1 MRAHELV
8 DRCRFAAPLVFLI
21 SVLGVLF
28 VLPLR
33 AAPELT
39 PSAFRIEIDLGS
51 PHEWPVRASGPVLV
65 GADGAFNWP
74 LRHEGF
80 STVVTTSMSHR
91 KVGDEAPPHHVS
103 PATGLPGDG
112 MPSARDLGY
121 QPGERVEIAFV
132 RRIRP
137 LAEGGLDQAFMFAH
151 DGHDVPVTVEM
162 KSLRP
167 GIRFSQIGL
176 SERGG
181 TFELLGER
189 KHFDVP
195 AGQKRASPLHEFS
208 TAPRLFLSSYPDYL
222 EIGRAQNAALARADR
237 ALSERAARLAAPDAP
252 IHHVV
257 ESLLADL
264 RSREGTA
271 ADRAGQL
278 RAMLDSRGIEAHLVF
293 TNRRAILALP
303 EVPVGMFDTVMV
315 AVPAL
320 RMMLDPVRLSQL
332 DIKVDPE
339 LAGRDALILRPDGGK
354 LEKLPLLR
362 ASDNKVFI
370 RAELQ
375 IMADGAIK
383 GQSLTESSGLAASKL
398 QKLLHRLRDE
408 PQEASIAKILQQQSL
423 DGEARLGPT
432 DQRGDVIGQHLTFR
446 LLPQA
451 GGDTVMRVP
460 TIPGPRLF
468 KLPFVELVP
477 ALKDQNVPFVFCQA
491 VTIEHHIVLHLPDK
505 RMLVEQPKDITV
517 AVPMGTYMVR
527 YSVEPTRVIVRRRL
541 EFEPRQAFCSREQV
555 LEMAPLIRAA
565 SRDLARQL
573 HLRLPTG

>member
-1 MRAHELV
+1 
-8 DRCRFAAPLVFLI
+8 
-21 SVLGVLF
+21 
-28 VLPLR
+28 
-33 AAPELT
+33 
-39 PSAFRIEIDLGS
+39 
-51 PHEWPVRASGPVLV
+51 
-65 GADGAFNWP
+65 
-74 LRHEGF
+74 
-80 STVVTTSMSHR
+80 
-91 KVGDEAPPHHVS
+91 
-103 PATGLPGDG
+103 
-112 MPSARDLGY
+112 
-121 QPGERVEIAFV
+121 
-132 RRIRP
+132 
-137 LAEGGLDQAFMFAH
+137 
-151 DGHDVPVTVEM
+151 
-162 KSLRP
+162 
-167 GIRFSQIGL
+167 
-176 SERGG
+176 
-181 TFELLGER
+181 
-189 KHFDVP
+189 
-195 AGQKRASPLHEFS
+195 
-208 TAPRLFLSSYPDYL
+208 
-222 EIGRAQNAALARADR
+222 
-237 ALSERAARLAAPDAP
+237 
-252 IHHVV
+252 
-257 ESLLADL
+257 
-264 RSREGTA
+264 
-271 ADRAGQL
+271 
-278 RAMLDSRGIEAHLVF
+278 
-293 TNRRAILALP
+293 LP

-362 ASDNKVFI
+362 PSDNKVFV

-375 IMADGAIK
+375 IKADGEIE

-398 QKLLHRLRDE
+398 QRLLQRLREE

-432 DQRGDVIGQHLTFR
+432 DQRGDVIGQHLAFR

-451 GGDTVMRVP
+451 GSDTVIRVP

-477 ALKDQNVPFVFCQA
+477 ALKDQDVPFVFCQA

-555 LEMAPLIRAA
+555 LETAPLIRAA